1 MRGCGGRLGGLL
13 SSVKCSCREGSEV
26 CEGVG
31 KQKGCDEIETVDVS
45 LALQPL
51 SVCGGDSCNS
61 AFMTHISPRRTC
73 REVSLFSIGRL
84 SSSRLNF
91 WLQMLNVYVFSFVT
105 TCANYN

>member
-61 AFMTHISPRRTC
+61 AFMTDISPRRIC
-73 REVSLFSIGRL
+73 REVSFFFYWAVIELTSEFLASNAECL
-84 SSSRLNF
+84 C
-91 WLQMLNVYVFSFVT
+91 V
-105 TCANYN
+105 

>member
-13 SSVKCSCREGSEV
+13 SSVKCSCREGREV

-31 KQKGCDEIETVDVS
+31 KQKRGCDEIETVDVS

-61 AFMTHISPRRTC
+61 AFMTDISPRRIC
-73 REVSLFSIGRL
+73 REVSLFSITAVIELTSEFLASTVERL
-84 SSSRLNF
+84 C
-91 WLQMLNVYVFSFVT
+91 V
-105 TCANYN
+105 